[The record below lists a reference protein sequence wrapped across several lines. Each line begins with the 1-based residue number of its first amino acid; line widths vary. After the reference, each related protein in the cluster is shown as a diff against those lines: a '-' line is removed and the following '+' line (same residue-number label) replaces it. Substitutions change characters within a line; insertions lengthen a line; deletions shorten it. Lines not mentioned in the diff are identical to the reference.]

1 MKKLLLLL
9 FVALLACPSG
19 SALSAAVPAIKV
31 SWNGTPITF
40 PGASPVQEG
49 KTWLVPIR
57 PVSEEL
63 GAELQWAAKD
73 KKLTLS
79 TFARTAILV
88 LGSKQMKVNEQTISL
103 PAAPRQHQSSILVPL
118 EALEA
123 IGLVTAW
130 NPAKTAVDL
139 KPEFTVVKK
148 YVFPIQVA
156 SIRYRGQYEEITK
169 VFTLLD
175 SKVKD
180 VINGQGMSLYYEQNY
195 ELGHD
200 TEICI
205 PVSKAVEGEFIEYKG
220 QKIPIVTRMLEG
232 GYFLSV
238 VHQGTPDTLGDVWA
252 QMDLYAKNT
261 GVQLTTPSREVYVHE
276 DLKDYRKQVTEIQL
290 RLKDL

>member
-1 MKKLLLLL
+1 MKKFLLLL
-9 FVALLACPSG
+9 FIAVLACPGG
-19 SALSAAVPAIKV
+19 SALSAPAQAVKF

-40 PGASPVQEG
+40 TGASPVQEG

-57 PVSEEL
+57 PVAEEL
-63 GAELQWAAKD
+63 GAELKWNAKG
-73 KKLTLS
+73 KELTLS

-88 LGSKQMKVNEQTISL
+88 IGSKQMKVNEQTVAL
-103 PAAPRQHQSSILVPL
+103 PTAPKQHKSAILVPV

-123 IGLVTAW
+123 IGLEAAW

-156 SIRYRGQYEEITK
+156 SVRYRGQYEEITK

-175 SKVKD
+175 HEVKD
-180 VINGQGMSLYYEQNY
+180 VINGKGMSLYYEQNY
-195 ELGHD
+195 EQGHD

-205 PVSKAVEGEFIEYKG
+205 PVSKSVEGKSIEYNG
-220 QKIPIVTRMLEG
+220 QTIPIVTRTLEG

-261 GVQLTTPSREVYVHE
+261 RVELTSPSREVYVQE

-290 RLKDL
+290 RFKDL